1 MTLKLH
7 QLEICTDY
15 ESRVGKYDSKV
26 FIRLV
31 SDIKCYVAD
40 NLKSFITS
48 YKECLNFLL
57 HKFWIYIFAKPI
69 ANGSLLFKIVS
80 AEKKNGQVKAII
92 LSEVEQGLKNW
103 NDFIHFYKDWLKRT
117 EMEMPGN
124 VIKHNLEELLMHKL
138 NFQPVKRPLNCVLWS
153 LLW

>member
-40 NLKSFITS
+40 NLKSFI
-48 YKECLNFLL
+48 
-57 HKFWIYIFAKPI
+57 
-69 ANGSLLFKIVS
+69 NGSLLFKIVS

-124 VIKHNLEELLMHKL
+124 VLKHNLEELLMHKL
-138 NFQPVKRPLNCVLWS
+138 NFQPVKRPLNCVL
-153 LLW
+153 